1 MVEAGKAMHEAGLA
15 TATWGNI
22 SALTRDRRIMVITP
36 SGFDKSR
43 LNPHDMIVMDLNGAV
58 IDGRHKPSIEAPMH
72 LEIYKSLEHVYAIV
86 HTHSPMATAVGVAGE
101 EIPPIILEMVA
112 EIGDRI
118 PLAEYACAGTRRLGR
133 ALVEV
138 LRSANAAI
146 MRNHGVIAV
155 GPSLKAALARAILVE
170 EAARIFIAAKI
181 LGKIEP
187 IPDDEIKLFKAVIG
201 EWKTIQRIQNIS
213 EWIKELK
220 SIGAENQED

>member
-1 MVEAGKAMHEAGLA
+1 
-15 TATWGNI
+15 
-22 SALTRDRRIMVITP
+22 
-36 SGFDKSR
+36 
-43 LNPHDMIVMDLNGAV
+43 
-58 IDGRHKPSIEAPMH
+58 
-72 LEIYKSLEHVYAIV
+72 
-86 HTHSPMATAVGVAGE
+86 MATAVGVAGE
-101 EIPPIILEMVA
+101 EIPPIILEMIA

-201 EWKTIQRIQNIS
+201 EWKTIQRIQNIN
-213 EWIKELK
+213 EWIKELMP
-220 SIGAENQED
+220 IGAENQED